1 MLRRRV
7 ARGVQ
12 PHRGSVRTQTRRV
25 RVLVKI
31 FGFPVERAM
40 LDVRSGTSAIL
51 VVGVCDEADIG
62 VTLRRVES

>member
-1 MLRRRV
+1 MKPEWKL
-7 ARGVQ
+7 GVW
-12 PHRGSVRTQTRRV
+12 
-25 RVLVKI
+25 
-31 FGFPVERAM
+31 ERAV